1 VDDLSKYNMM
11 ETMITVEEALQLI
24 NKQVS
29 PLKPVQIDLK
39 DAVGLTMAEDI
50 FADLS
55 IPAFPQSSMD
65 GYAFAYE
72 EGATTYTI
80 VGEVAAG
87 NHHLLTIEKGTAV
100 RIFTGAA
107 VPSGAD
113 TVLMQEK
120 AQVTS
125 GQLVVLDE
133 KLKQGNNVRPIGA
146 EMDKG
151 SVALTKGTLLSP
163 AAIGFLAGIGTD
175 KVIVYPKPKVGIL
188 VTGNELQMPGTP
200 LTYGQVYE
208 SNSYTLI
215 AALHQMQLNQIK
227 VLYAPDDLEQLTNRL
242 NELLADCDV
251 VLITGGVSVGD
262 YDFTLASFQQ
272 CKVHPVFHKIK
283 QKPGKPLLFGKKES
297 KLIFGLPGN
306 PASVL
311 TCFYEYVLP
320 AIGLLMQINCS
331 LRKIEVPIQH
341 DFNKPIGLTQFLK
354 AVYDGKGVS
363 VQTGQ
368 ESFKLSSYAKANC
381 LAIFPEQCSQVSVGE
396 IITIHLL
403 PHF

>member
-1 VDDLSKYNMM
+1 MM
-11 ETMITVEEALQLI
+11 ETMITVEEALYLI
-24 NKQVS
+24 SKQVL
-29 PLKPVQIDLK
+29 PLTPVQIDLEE
-39 DAVGLTMAEDI
+39 AVGLTIAEDI
-50 FADLS
+50 FANLS

-65 GYAFAYE
+65 GYAFAFE
-72 EGATTYTI
+72 EGITSYSI
-80 VGEVAAG
+80 VGEVPAG
-87 NHHLLTIEKGTAV
+87 NRHLLTIEKGTAV

-120 AQVTS
+120 AQVAS

-133 KLKQGNNVRPIGA
+133 KLKPGDNVRPIGA
-146 EMDKG
+146 EIEKG
-151 SVALTKGTLLSP
+151 SVALTKGNLLTP
-163 AAIGFLAGIGTD
+163 AAIGFLAGIGIT
-175 KVIVYPKPKVGIL
+175 KTKVYPKPKVGIL
-188 VTGNELQMPGTP
+188 ITGNEIQTPGAP

-215 AALHQMQLNQIK
+215 AALNQLQLKQIK

-242 NELLADCDV
+242 NELLADCDI

-262 YDFTLASFQQ
+262 YDFTLASFEQ
-272 CKVHPVFHKIK
+272 CSVQPVFHKIK
-283 QKPGKPLLFGKKES
+283 QKPGKPLLFGKKEA
-297 KLIFGLPGN
+297 KLVFGLPGN

-331 LRKIEVPIQH
+331 LKKVEVPIKH
-341 DFNKPIGLTQFLK
+341 DFKKPIGLTQFLK
-354 AVYDGKGVS
+354 AVYDGEGVT

-381 LAIFPEQCSQVSVGE
+381 LAIFPEQFSQVSSGE
-396 IITIHLL
+396 LITIHLL
-403 PHF
+403 PNFN

>member
-1 VDDLSKYNMM
+1 MM

-163 AAIGFLAGIGTD
+163 AAIGFLAGIGID

-188 VTGNELQMPGTP
+188 VTGNELQMPGSP

>member
-1 VDDLSKYNMM
+1 MM
-11 ETMITVEEALQLI
+11 ETMITVEKALHLI
-24 NKQVS
+24 NQQVL

-39 DAVGLTMAEDI
+39 DAVGLIIGEDI

-65 GYAFAYE
+65 GYAFAFE
-72 EGATTYTI
+72 EGVTTYSI

-87 NHHLLTIEKGTAV
+87 NHHLLTIVKGAAV

-120 AQVTS
+120 AQVAS

-133 KLKQGNNVRPIGA
+133 KLKLGDNVRSIGA
-146 EMDKG
+146 EIQKE
-151 SVALTKGTLLSP
+151 SVALIKGTLLTP
-163 AAIGFLAGIGTD
+163 AAIGFLAGIGVS

-188 VTGNELQMPGTP
+188 VTGNELQKPGSP

-215 AALHQMQLNQIK
+215 AALHQLQLNQIK
-227 VLYAPDDLEQLTNRL
+227 VLYAPDDLKQLTNRL
-242 NELLADCDV
+242 NELLVDCDM

-262 YDFTLASFQQ
+262 YDFTLASFEE
-272 CKVHPVFHKIK
+272 CNVHPIFHKIK
-283 QKPGKPLLFGKKES
+283 QKPGKPLLFGTKEA
-297 KLIFGLPGN
+297 KLVFGLPGN

-320 AIGLLMQINCS
+320 AIGLLMHVNCS
-331 LRKIEVPIQH
+331 LKQVAAPINH
-341 DFNKPIGLTQFLK
+341 DFKKTIGLTQFLK
-354 AVYDGKGVS
+354 AVYNGVDVT

-381 LAIFPEQCSQVSVGE
+381 LAIFPEQCSQVFAGD

-403 PHF
+403 PHFN

>member
-39 DAVGLTMAEDI
+39 DAVGLKMAEDI

-163 AAIGFLAGIGTD
+163 AAIGFLAGIGID

-188 VTGNELQMPGTP
+188 VTGNELQMPGSP

-262 YDFTLASFQQ
+262 YDFTLASIQQ

-283 QKPGKPLLFGKKES
+283 QKPGKPFLFGKKES

-331 LRKIEVPIQH
+331 LKKIEVPIQH

-381 LAIFPEQCSQVSVGE
+381 LAIFPEQCSQVSAGE